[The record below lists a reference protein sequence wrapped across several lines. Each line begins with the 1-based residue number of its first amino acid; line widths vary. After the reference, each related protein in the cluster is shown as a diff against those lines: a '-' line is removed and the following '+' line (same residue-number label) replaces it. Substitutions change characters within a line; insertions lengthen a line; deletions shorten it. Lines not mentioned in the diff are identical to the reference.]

1 MRKQSKGRHKI
12 MSALITLVY
21 GAVFMRGALEGS
33 LNLSGS

>member
-21 GAVFMRGALEGS
+21 SAASIQGALDSS